1 MNSGLTVVHG
11 LLLLSV
17 VGCPGADG
25 GDSHHSELCP
35 HWGVRTGPEDNSW
48 SLPGNGCHYHCIVRG
63 KLFIYFV
70 LSLGMKCIYKVYF

>member
-35 HWGVRTGPEDNSW
+35 HRSVRTGPEDNSW
-48 SLPGNGCHYHCIVRG
+48 SLPGNGHYYHCIVRG
-63 KLFIYFV
+63 KSIYLFCTVI
-70 LSLGMKCIYKVYF
+70 GNEVYI